1 MRILFVCYAN
11 ACRSQMAHAWARH
24 RAPGLEVES
33 AGLMA
38 AGLQRRTV
46 QVLEEA
52 GVDTAGLRSET
63 LEQVAGRG
71 PFDVV
76 VSLAD
81 RAHGRCAE
89 LAREQ
94 GAEHLHWPVLDPAGV
109 RGSEEEKLEM
119 FRLTLDDVSTQV
131 DALLEEKLGA
141 GALRPRP

>member
-38 AGLQRRTV
+38 AGLHRRTL
-46 QVLEEA
+46 QVLEHA
-52 GVDTAGLRSET
+52 GVDTRGLHSET
-63 LEQVAGRG
+63 LDEVAARG
-71 PFDVV
+71 PFDTI

-81 RAHGRCAE
+81 RAHGRCAQ
-89 LAREQ
+89 LAREL

-109 RGSEEEKLEM
+109 RGSEEEKREM
-119 FRLTLDDVSTQV
+119 FRMALDDVSSQV